1 MRTYSLSFD
10 PYRSMHVGDQLLA
23 FVKDNRY
30 VVSWSRPYDGL
41 YLLKS
46 EYDFG
51 TILNSF
57 KSFFGINIS
66 FFLSEVSHN
75 ASGGILQQDV
85 WNWFNQG
92 YLPNFLPSSDK

>member
-1 MRTYSLSFD
+1 MKTYALSYD
-10 PYRSMHVGDQLLA
+10 PYRSIHVGEQLLA
-23 FVKDNRY
+23 FVKDNRN

-46 EYDFG
+46 ENDFA

-57 KSFFGINIS
+57 RSFFGINIS
-66 FFLSEVSHN
+66 FFISEVRHN
-75 ASGGILQQDV
+75 SSGGILQQDV

-92 YLPNFLPSSDK
+92 YFPNFLAGND